1 MTSKHKIKCLNCG
14 KCCKVLTS
22 LGEIVDCQW
31 LIRYTNGKTRCS
43 IYHHRI
49 GAIVGE
55 TINGMVQDCQ
65 KRENRKYYIRGC
77 PYNKAVQEKWQDF
90 PKSMQEWDLNGG
102 GQLIAVRKAQPK
114 GEELQPAEEENP

>member
-1 MTSKHKIKCLNCG
+1 MTSKGKIKCLNCG

-22 LGEIVDCQW
+22 MGELEDCIW
-31 LIRYTNGKTRCS
+31 LIRYKNGKTRCS

-49 GAIVGE
+49 GAIIGE

-65 KRENRKYYIRGC
+65 KRIDRKYYIKGC

-90 PKSMQEWDLNGG
+90 PKSMQEWDLSEDGRHIKGQNG
-102 GQLIAVRKAQPK
+102 QPVK
-114 GEELQPAEEENP
+114 VVIQPDADAP